1 MQVTH
6 TSVTWDT
13 EELHGVSM
21 LSVVFPSLMTMVIV
35 KKCGR
40 KRAEFQHVNSD
51 QCPWAAFV
59 LVAHAD
65 QCGPMWMISGAC
77 ESSKI
82 VMAAMAH
89 WQSREYSFFG
99 QKSLVKASYEI
110 QKLRDDFPASL
121 VDNFPKIQVQEAH
134 DLDLRAHRFIM
145 VFSTLAAAA
154 GATPWPFL
162 EFFLLLGILRTMS
175 MDLART
181 YGLVLRPSFQWQLL
195 ASFPKISAIFVAAIM
210 LGSLLKITPNLRA
223 LGGLINAIM
232 ISWYNTAMGSLL
244 QEIFR
249 RLRFRN
255 PMGEVAFSDVCQAGL
270 DLDPGYH
277 REEFLFVFGTW
288 ELFSSIFLWNLG
300 RMRIFLIQFKGLK
313 MIDDQISENPP
324 EV

>member
-1 MQVTH
+1 MQVSH

-13 EELHGVSM
+13 KELHGVSM
-21 LSVVFPSLMTMVIV
+21 LSVVFPSLTSIVVV

-40 KRAEFQHVNSD
+40 NSD

-65 QCGPMWMISGAC
+65 QCGPMWMISGAF

-82 VMAAMAH
+82 VAAMAH
-89 WQSREYSFFG
+89 CQSREYSFFG
-99 QKSLVKASYEI
+99 QKSLVKASYGI
-110 QKLRDDFPASL
+110 QKLRDDLTASL

-134 DLDLRAHRFIM
+134 DLDMRAHRFIM

-181 YGLVLRPSFQWQLL
+181 YQLVLRPSFQWQLL
-195 ASFPKISAIFVAAIM
+195 ASFPKISAIFVTAIM
-210 LGSLLKITPNLRA
+210 LGSLLKITSNLRA
-223 LGGLINAIM
+223 VGGLMNAIM

-270 DLDPGYH
+270 DLDPVSSGRIPVCVWH
-277 REEFLFVFGTW
+277 MRVVFVDLPMKLWKDADFLDPF
-288 ELFSSIFLWNLG
+288 
-300 RMRIFLIQFKGLK
+300 
-313 MIDDQISENPP
+313 
-324 EV
+324 